1 MSDTE
6 HQLRRQ
12 TEAARDLLA
21 GLRSEGH
28 DDDAELLAD
37 AVEGETSLL
46 EAIGAALNEIDD
58 AELLILGG
66 KAKVVQIEGRVAA
79 EEKRVERI
87 RASIE
92 RAIVT
97 AELPTPIKL
106 PTGTLSIARRAA
118 QPIIED
124 ESALPSRFFVQPE
137 TPAPKLDKKAL
148 AAELR
153 GGAIVPG
160 ARLDNGSISLTLRR
174 S

>member
-6 HQLRRQ
+6 HQLRRE

-21 GLRSEGH
+21 GLRREGH
-28 DDDAELLAD
+28 DDDAEFLAD
-37 AVEGETSLL
+37 SVEGETNLL
-46 EAIGAALNEIDD
+46 EAIASALAEIDE
-58 AELLILGG
+58 AQLLILGG
-66 KAKVVQIEGRVAA
+66 KAKVEQFESRIAA

-106 PTGTLSIARRAA
+106 PTGTLSIARRPA

-124 ESALPSRFFVQPE
+124 ESAIPTRFFVQPP

-148 AAELR
+148 TAALR
-153 GGAIVPG
+153 GGADLPG
-160 ARLDNGSISLTLRR
+160 A
-174 S
+174 